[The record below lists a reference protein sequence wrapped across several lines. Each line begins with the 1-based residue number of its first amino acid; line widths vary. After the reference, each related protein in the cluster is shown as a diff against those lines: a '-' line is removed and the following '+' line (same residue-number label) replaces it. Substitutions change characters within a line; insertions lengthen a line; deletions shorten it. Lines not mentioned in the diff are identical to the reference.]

1 MALKHNSKTSKLFL
15 GLCFD
20 ALGFVSFVL
29 PVFDVIW
36 APLSGYLMSQLY
48 DGKKGKI
55 AGIIVFIEEA
65 LPLSDVIPTF
75 TIMWIYTYYFDVTL
89 KIQDEASDY

>member
-1 MALKHNSKTSKLFL
+1 M
-15 GLCFD
+15 CFD
-20 ALGFVSFVL
+20 ALGYVSFVF
-29 PVFDVIW
+29 PVFDIIW

-65 LPLSDVIPTF
+65 LPFSDVIPTF
-75 TIMWIYTYYFDVTL
+75 TIMWIYTHYFDKTPIV
-89 KIQDEASDY
+89 KDESSN

>member
-1 MALKHNSKTSKLFL
+1 MALKHNSKISKLFL

-20 ALGFVSFVL
+20 ALGFVSFVF

-65 LPLSDVIPTF
+65 LPFSDVIPTF
-75 TIMWIYTYYFDVTL
+75 TIMWIYTHYFDKTPIV
-89 KIQDEASDY
+89 KDESSN

>member
-1 MALKHNSKTSKLFL
+1 MALKHNSKISKLFL

-20 ALGFVSFVL
+20 ALGYVSIVF
-29 PVFDVIW
+29 PVFDIIW

-65 LPLSDVIPTF
+65 LPFSDVIPTF
-75 TIMWIYTYYFDVTL
+75 TIMWIYTHYFDKTPIV
-89 KIQDEASDY
+89 KDESSN

>member
-48 DGKKGKI
+48 EGKKGKI

-65 LPLSDVIPTF
+65 LPFSDVIPTF
-75 TIMWIYTYYFDVTL
+75 TIMWIYTHYFDKTPTV
-89 KIQDEASDY
+89 KDESSN

>member
-1 MALKHNSKTSKLFL
+1 MALKHNSKISKLFL

-20 ALGFVSFVL
+20 ALGYVSIVF
-29 PVFDVIW
+29 PVFDIIW

-48 DGKKGKI
+48 NGKKGKI

-65 LPLSDVIPTF
+65 LPFSDVIPTF
-75 TIMWIYTYYFDVTL
+75 TIMWIYTHYFDKTPIV
-89 KIQDEASDY
+89 KDESSN